1 MSLNVPIMFVLMKKC
16 MQHYTYFTNYLI
28 QWLWTLCAPETL
40 HMILYTRLYTSIRRA
55 CTQDIW
61 CAQAF
66 IFYTGAVANTVCSIH
81 RQIYN
86 LFKPAYMPFI
96 ENTGMDMAAPR
107 GGLGGTRTE
116 ANFLIR
122 PNPMRNWG
130 GGYDSGIKVVTPACK
145 SQNKRHS
152 CSHIYN

>member
-1 MSLNVPIMFVLMKKC
+1 
-16 MQHYTYFTNYLI
+16 
-28 QWLWTLCAPETL
+28 
-40 HMILYTRLYTSIRRA
+40 MILYTRLYTSIRRA

-96 ENTGMDMAAPR
+96 ENTGMDIDIIVNKHDIMIAPW
-107 GGLGGTRTE
+107 RT
-116 ANFLIR
+116 AV
-122 PNPMRNWG
+122 RN
-130 GGYDSGIKVVTPACK
+130 SSVMV
-145 SQNKRHS
+145 SF
-152 CSHIYN
+152 

>member
-1 MSLNVPIMFVLMKKC
+1 MFSSFLVNFMSLNVPIMFVLMKKC

-40 HMILYTRLYTSIRRA
+40 HKILYTRLYTSIRRA

-66 IFYTGAVANTVCSIH
+66 IFYTGAVANKVCSIH

-96 ENTGMDMAAPR
+96 ENRGMDIDIIVNKHDIMIAPW
-107 GGLGGTRTE
+107 RTTV
-116 ANFLIR
+116 
-122 PNPMRNWG
+122 RNSSVMVSFW
-130 GGYDSGIKVVTPACK
+130 
-145 SQNKRHS
+145 
-152 CSHIYN
+152 